1 MTNQTDTR
9 REQARGNG
17 VAQAGQF
24 GHQAHSAP
32 GAFDAGID
40 DTDAP
45 PQQASAAVEVQLRC
59 FGVPS
64 NRHRNAQWFTVPGVL
79 SAEAPVVP
87 AEEVSRAVTITPSA
101 NGRREP
107 ERTFL
112 THEGALYTQ
121 IGSDFESALQHHT
134 MVRNPYGRED
144 NQEHP
149 VVQETD
155 LAEIQKDVAENW
167 IVVDG
172 AVLAR
177 EKHEPLLMAKP
188 WGVSL
193 ESSYRANIDEKG
205 FITDA
210 NVYTLTE
217 WEKAQAASDR
227 KRRRNG
233 EENIGV
239 CIDAGEGLAEFQT
252 SYRRPP
258 KLTYDMQS
266 LRGSSDDVPVQTAA
280 ELVKMRADMAKI
292 PGAVTRVDD
301 GFGGTRPS
309 IDWSLFSARQ
319 ENDYRQLVRC
329 AEKR

>member
-87 AEEVSRAVTITPSA
+87 AEEVSRAVTIIPSE
-101 NGRREP
+101 NGRRQAEV
-107 ERTFL
+107 TYL
-112 THEGALYTQ
+112 THDGVLYTQ
-121 IGSDFESALQHHT
+121 IGADLESALRDHSK
-134 MVRNPYGRED
+134 VRTPYARED
-144 NQEHP
+144 NLEQP
-149 VVQETD
+149 VVDETD
-155 LAEIQKDVAENW
+155 LPEIQKDVAENW

-177 EKHEPLLMAKP
+177 ETDEPLLMARS
-188 WGVSL
+188 WGL
-193 ESSYRANIDEKG
+193 ELETSYRANIDERG

-210 NVYTLTE
+210 SVFTLDE
-217 WEKAQAASDR
+217 WEKAQAVAER
-227 KRRRNG
+227 KLKRRGG
-233 EENIGV
+233 ENLGLAV
-239 CIDAGEGLAEFQT
+239 DAGEGLSEFT
-252 SYRRPP
+252 SSYRRPP
-258 KLTYDMQS
+258 KLTYDASSSWQIDE
-266 LRGSSDDVPVQTAA
+266 GSRARAA
-280 ELVKMRADMAKI
+280 EELGKMRAGIAKVS
-292 PGAVTRVDD
+292 GAVTRVDD
-301 GFGGTRPS
+301 GFGGTQPR
-309 IDWSLFSARQ
+309 IDWTLFSKEQ
-319 ENDYRQLVRC
+319 ENDY
-329 AEKR
+329 KRFINNTDPS